1 MKKRFHCKI
10 EDLPTIARFL
20 LSSYLKD
27 LDDFHNYSP
36 VFTIEYLSPIEVKIT
51 ICEELISSSVVI
63 KELKTVTIQL
73 YAKSK
78 NLRIK
83 LNALEG
89 YLKLTASELDVT
101 VEDVGLRSV
110 RTNISNGNT
119 EGLILNVQK
128 VLAAVVRN
136 QAVLEAKG
144 MKPELIDEIKNQA
157 QEIKL
162 LNVRQNDLISDR
174 NRMTKLNVEL
184 FNDLWDGLQPIL
196 KTATAIYRG
205 VDNVKLKDYTISQL
219 LKRINNVG
227 GTKKTSE
234 AEVSE

>member
-1 MKKRFHCKI
+1 MRKVRRFYCKI
-10 EDLPTIARFL
+10 EDLPTISRFL
-20 LSSYLKD
+20 LNSYLKD
-27 LDDFHNYSP
+27 QKDFYNYSS
-36 VFTIEYLSPIEVKIT
+36 VFTVEFVSSLEAKIT
-51 ICEELISSSVVI
+51 VCEELISSSAVI

-89 YLKLTASELDVT
+89 YLKLTASELDVI
-101 VEDVGLRSV
+101 VEDVGLKNV
-110 RTNISNGNT
+110 RINISNGNT

-128 VLAAVVRN
+128 VLTAVVRN
-136 QAVLEAKG
+136 QAVLEANG

-162 LNVRQNDLISDR
+162 LNIRQNDLISDR

-184 FNDLWDGLQPIL
+184 FNDLWDGVQPIL
-196 KTATAIYRG
+196 KTAIAIYRG
-205 VDNVKLKDYTISQL
+205 VDDVKLKDYTISQL
-219 LKRINNVG
+219 LSRINAG
-227 GTKKTSE
+227 GTKKS
-234 AEVSE
+234 EVSE

>member
-1 MKKRFHCKI
+1 V
-10 EDLPTIARFL
+10 
-20 LSSYLKD
+20 SSL
-27 LDDFHNYSP
+27 
-36 VFTIEYLSPIEVKIT
+36 EAKIT
-51 ICEELISSSVVI
+51 VCEELISSSAVI

-89 YLKLTASELDVT
+89 YLKLTASELDVI
-101 VEDVGLRSV
+101 VEDVGLKNV
-110 RTNISNGNT
+110 RINISNGNT

-128 VLAAVVRN
+128 VLTAVVRN
-136 QAVLEAKG
+136 QAVLEANG

-162 LNVRQNDLISDR
+162 LNIRQNDLISDR

-184 FNDLWDGLQPIL
+184 FNDLWDGVQPIL
-196 KTATAIYRG
+196 KTAIAIYRG
-205 VDNVKLKDYTISQL
+205 VDDVKLKDYTISQL
-219 LKRINNVG
+219 LNRINAG
-227 GTKKTSE
+227 GTKKSE
-234 AEVSE
+234 ISTEK